1 MSILNK
7 VLKDLDKRGQK
18 PGEAERS
25 GGSAVAGPSSRLPW
39 MIAIAA
45 VVLLVVA
52 LIAGY
57 VSWTYWAGD
66 SRSLDAKSDEKSQPR
81 LVQQAPSSQKSDF
94 VRPATMTEPQPKTS
108 DGSTQQKANLKPEP
122 QPASVE
128 AKPVKEAD
136 TATQTVSEPNPQME
150 AQTEVDPEPEP
161 ASEPTLVKKSVQL
174 SPQQL
179 IEREITA
186 AHETAEKGLLSESAK
201 HWQRV
206 LSIDP
211 NHIEA
216 RRQLAALQFG
226 RNRWQDAL
234 QVLTAGLE
242 LNPKAHELRLLAAK
256 MLQKREQP
264 QLALTLL
271 QQAQPQVSDHLE
283 YYRLKAQLAQQLNQW
298 GVMAQSYKALTE
310 AQPTQGRWWLGQAI
324 AQQQLGET
332 ENAEDAFKRARK
344 LIQHAPTLDFIE
356 QQLNLLVEQDEATS
370 S

>member
-18 PGEAERS
+18 PGEAELS

-39 MIAIAA
+39 ALAIAA
-45 VVLLVVA
+45 LILLVIA
-52 LIAGY
+52 LVAGY

-66 SRSLDAKSDEKSQPR
+66 SRSLDAKSDEQSQPR
-81 LVQQAPSSQKSDF
+81 LVQQAPNSQKSDF
-94 VRPATMTEPQPKTS
+94 VRPATTPEPQPTP
-108 DGSTQQKANLKPEP
+108 STANAQKVDSVKPEP
-122 QPASVE
+122 QPVPVE
-128 AKPVKEAD
+128 AESIGEAD
-136 TATQTVSEPNPQME
+136 TAVQAVSESKPQIVSKPE
-150 AQTEVDPEPEP
+150 ADSESEPTPEP
-161 ASEPTLVKKSVQL
+161 ALVKKSVEL

-186 AHETAEKGLLSESAK
+186 AHETADKGLLSESAK

-206 LSIDP
+206 LSIEP

-234 QVLTAGLE
+234 QVLTTGLE

-271 QQAQPQVSDHLE
+271 HQAQPQVSDYLE

-298 GVMAQSYKALTE
+298 VVMAQSYKALTE

-332 ENAEDAFKRARK
+332 ENAVSAFKRARK